1 MALTQTSLEASL
13 PLIARGKVRDVYAL
27 SDDSILFVATDRI
40 SAYDVVMTNVEPLAL
55 RLLYENEALLNYFVT
70 GHSE

>member
-55 RLLYENEALLNYFVT
+55 RLLYENDLLNYLVT
-70 GHSE
+70 GYSE